1 MQTDALAAAATTAVD
16 VCLGVEADERCVVVT
31 DPPRRAIGDAL
42 AAAAR
47 ERTDDTT
54 LIEMPVGTQHGAE
67 PPAAVAQAM
76 ADADVFVAPTTKSLS
91 HTRARSAATDA
102 GGRGATLPGI
112 TPEVFIAGMQAD
124 YTAVA
129 ETTHSLAAAVAD
141 ASTVT
146 VETPAGTD
154 LRVDVRGRSWQTDT
168 GAVTTPGAFSN
179 LPAGEIFIAP
189 TSAAGT
195 VVIDG
200 TMRPRGLLEE
210 TPVRF
215 DVDDGQVAAIS
226 DPAVAAQVEEAA
238 AAVGDA
244 ASNFAELGIGTN
256 LGVTELVGSV
266 LLDEKMAGTVH
277 VAIGDNAGIG
287 GDVEAPLHLDGI
299 MRSPTVT
306 VDGQP
311 LALP

>member
-1 MQTDALAAAATTAVD
+1 MQADALAAAATTAVD
-16 VCLGVEADERCVVVT
+16 VCLGVGTDERCLVVT

-47 ERTDDTT
+47 ERTSDTT
-54 LIEMPVGTQHGAE
+54 LIEMPVGAQHGAE

-76 ADADVFVAPTTKSLS
+76 RDADVFLAPTTKSLS
-91 HTRARSAATDA
+91 HTRARSAASAA
-102 GGRGATLPGI
+102 GVRGATLPGI

-124 YTAVA
+124 YATVA
-129 ETTHSLAAAVAD
+129 ETTHALAAELAD
-141 ASTVT
+141 AATVT

-154 LRVDVRGRSWQTDT
+154 LQVDVRARSWQTDT
-168 GAVTTPGAFSN
+168 GAVTTAGAFSN
-179 LPAGEIFIAP
+179 LPAGETFIAP
-189 TSAAGT
+189 ASAEGT

-200 TMRPRGLLEE
+200 TMRPHGRLEAA
-210 TPVRF
+210 PVRF
-215 DVDDGQVAAIS
+215 DVTDGQVSAIS
-226 DPAVAAQVEEAA
+226 DPAIAAQVAEAA
-238 AAVGDA
+238 EAVGAA

-299 MRSPTVT
+299 MRSPTVM
-306 VDGQP
+306 VDGRP
-311 LALP
+311 LSLP

>member
-76 ADADVFVAPTTKSLS
+76 ADADVFIAPTTKSLS
-91 HTRARSAATDA
+91 HTRARGAATDA
-102 GGRGATLPGI
+102 GGRGVTLPGI
-112 TPEVFIAGMQAD
+112 TPEVFTAGMQAD

-129 ETTHSLAAAVAD
+129 ETTHSLAAVVAD

-154 LRVDVRGRSWQTDT
+154 LQVDVRGRSWQTDT

-189 TSAAGT
+189 VSAAGT

-200 TMRPRGLLEE
+200 TMRPRGLLGE

-215 DVDDGQVAAIS
+215 EVADGQVEAIS
-226 DPAVAAQVEEAA
+226 DPAVATQVDEAA

-299 MRSPTVT
+299 MRSPTVM
-306 VDGQP
+306 VDGRP
-311 LALP
+311 LTLP